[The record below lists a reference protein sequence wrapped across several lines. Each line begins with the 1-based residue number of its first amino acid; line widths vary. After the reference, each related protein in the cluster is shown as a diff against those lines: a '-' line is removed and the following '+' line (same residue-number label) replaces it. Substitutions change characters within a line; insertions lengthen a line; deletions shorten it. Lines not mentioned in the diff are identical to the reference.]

1 MEEKASKDKE
11 SVEDLEIDTFDL
23 LEGKMRNVAINQL
36 HKQLVSYKS

>member
-23 LEGKMRNVAINQL
+23 LEGKMSNVAINRL
-36 HKQLVSYKS
+36 HKQLVSS